1 MQAFTNESFLDK
13 RAKIARYTSLIGLGA
28 LVGGVFT
35 VSTAIWLSYGLLI
48 IGLIAA
54 SVASYLS
61 NQYIRE
67 PRADKVLQRVL
78 DGLDKRYALYSYYLP
93 SSHVVASH
101 HGLTVL
107 VARAQRGAISVEGG
121 RWRHRAGWRK
131 VLQFFGEPGLGRP
144 DLDLQHEM
152 ARLQAWI
159 AARNLPEQI
168 SVTGAVV
175 LTHPEALLTAK
186 DTPYPVLT
194 ASQVADFLRQ
204 GLTEAPVLSTAT
216 QKELRRTLDEVVQSR
231 TKQ

>member
-1 MQAFTNESFLDK
+1 M
-13 RAKIARYTSLIGLGA
+13 
-28 LVGGVFT
+28 
-35 VSTAIWLSYGLLI
+35 
-48 IGLIAA
+48 
-54 SVASYLS
+54 
-61 NQYIRE
+61 
-67 PRADKVLQRVL
+67 
-78 DGLDKRYALYSYYLP
+78 
-93 SSHVVASH
+93 
-101 HGLTVL
+101 
-107 VARAQRGAISVEGG
+107 
-121 RWRHRAGWRK
+121 
-131 VLQFFGEPGLGRP
+131 LQFFGEPGLGRP